1 MSQAKIKL
9 TSKERI
15 FYALKPY
22 KTFGFYFK
30 WKFMP
35 VEGARRSGV
44 RLQIIRETGKGYLGP
59 GYRLT
64 HVAKRQQRKIIG
76 TQEKSKDL

>member
-1 MSQAKIKL
+1 
-9 TSKERI
+9 
-15 FYALKPY
+15 
-22 KTFGFYFK
+22 
-30 WKFMP
+30 MP

-64 HVAKRQQRKIIG
+64 HVAKNQQRKIIG

>member
-1 MSQAKIKL
+1 
-9 TSKERI
+9 
-15 FYALKPY
+15 
-22 KTFGFYFK
+22 
-30 WKFMP
+30 MP

-44 RLQIIRETGKGYLGP
+44 RLQIIREAGKGYLGA

-64 HVAKRQQRKIIG
+64 HVAKNRQRKIIG